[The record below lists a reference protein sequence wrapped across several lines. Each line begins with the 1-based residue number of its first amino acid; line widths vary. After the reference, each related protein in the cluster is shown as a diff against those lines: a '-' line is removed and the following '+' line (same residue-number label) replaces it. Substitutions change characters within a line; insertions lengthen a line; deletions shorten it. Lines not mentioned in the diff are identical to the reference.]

1 MFAAVP
7 VAAPSESGDPAAA
20 RALMKVAFVVPRYG
34 TSIRGGAETGA
45 RMLAE
50 RLVADRGWEVEVLT
64 TCALD
69 AITWRDELP
78 EGTDDV
84 NGVRV
89 RRIRSA
95 AGRDPHFH
103 PLWAQLR
110 DDPAHAGAADME
122 RWVDLQGPRSPALLE
137 AVAASDADVLAF
149 YPYLYYPTVRGLPL
163 VEARAV
169 LHPAAHEEPALHL
182 PLFDDLFT
190 RCRGF
195 AFHSRSERALVNARF
210 GVAATPQ
217 VLIGLGVEEPGPSDE
232 GDGAAVR
239 AAHGVG
245 EAPYLVCIGRVDDQK
260 GTGMLWRFFRA
271 YKQRHPGPLRLVFV
285 GQVVDAPEP
294 ADDVVVTGMLDDAA
308 KWALLRG
315 ARALVAPSPHESF
328 SLTVIEALT
337 AGVPVLVNSVCG
349 ATREHCE
356 QSGAGLWFGDF
367 AEFEAVVRL
376 LTTDGARHETMARNG
391 RRYVAANYTWPVI
404 LDRYC
409 SFLERFAGGAGG
421 RRPDAVRAQ
430 ERGKGVP

>member
-1 MFAAVP
+1 M
-7 VAAPSESGDPAAA
+7 
-20 RALMKVAFVVPRYG
+20 VPRYG
-34 TSIRGGAETGA
+34 TAIRGGAETGA

-50 RLVADRGWEVEVLT
+50 RLVADKGFDVEVLT

-78 EGTDDV
+78 EGTSEV

-89 RRIRSA
+89 HRIRSA
-95 AGRDPHFH
+95 AGRDEHFH
-103 PLWAQLR
+103 PLWAHLR
-110 DDPAHAGAADME
+110 EDPARASPADME

-163 VEARAV
+163 VAARAV

-182 PLFDDLFT
+182 PLFDDLFA

-195 AFHSRSERALVNARF
+195 AFHSRSERALVTARF

-217 VLIGLGVEEPGPSDE
+217 VLIGLGVEEPPAGEE
-232 GDGAAVR
+232 GAAAAVR
-239 AAHGVG
+239 AAFGV
-245 EAPYLVCIGRVDDQK
+245 EDVPYLMCIGRVDDQK

-271 YKQRHPGPLRLVFV
+271 YKKRHPGPLRLLFV

-294 ADDVVVTGMLDDAA
+294 SEDIVLTGMVDDAA

-315 ARALVAPSPHESF
+315 AQVHVAPSPHESF

-337 AGVPVLVNSVCG
+337 AGIPVLVNAACD

-356 QSGAGLWFGDF
+356 QSGAGLWFADF
-367 AEFEAVVRL
+367 AEFEAALLL
-376 LTTDGARHETMARNG
+376 LTTDAARREAMRVNG
-391 RRYVAANYTWPVI
+391 RRYVEDNYTWPVI

-409 SFLERFAGGAGG
+409 SFLERFTG
-421 RRPDAVRAQ
+421 PDAGRVRGQ
-430 ERGKGVP
+430 VDGNGVP